1 MSQTT
6 NNNVSEEFIE
16 SLKGHFGLGILENLG
31 RDKKDLQ
38 KMWPHASSWDIQ
50 DNVPLQ
56 FGKLPYPGKVSLE
69 LSIYWDVCPYLLDY
83 VQSLVKLPAFL
94 DKPDLRML
102 PAFLNELDLRNVAGL
117 LRQTKL
123 RNVAELL
130 GQTKFENVASL
141 LRRIRLE
148 KYKLPDFLNE
158 LDLRML
164 LAFLDELDLGI
175 LPDSLDKLNLKCCSF
190 PYSS

>member
-83 VQSLVKLPAFL
+83 VQSLKAKAEQEAVKAHKSSNSSLDPSAKQFIPPSKREESTGNETL
-94 DKPDLRML
+94 IQPPEKKAKSSDKPNTRKVV
-102 PAFLNELDLRNVAGL
+102 EY
-117 LRQTKL
+117 
-123 RNVAELL
+123 E
-130 GQTKFENVASL
+130 ASTV
-141 LRRIRLE
+141 ITG
-148 KYKLPDFLNE
+148 Y
-158 LDLRML
+158 
-164 LAFLDELDLGI
+164 
-175 LPDSLDKLNLKCCSF
+175 
-190 PYSS
+190 